1 MLDIRTEFVFAV
13 WSAPQPRRLAF
24 GGDYGEMVMERS
36 VGWQRWVS
44 SVLSGRPARAVP
56 DEVGRSDSPSA
67 GQLPLFPGSVV
78 PSVDPPMPDELDDT
92 LPSGDFPGQLLLD
105 LGLDLDLGLGI
116 GAA

>member
-1 MLDIRTEFVFAV
+1 MLDVRTEFVFAV
-13 WSAPQPRRLAF
+13 WSVSPPGRFAF
-24 GGDYGEMVMERS
+24 GYDDGEMVMERN
-36 VGWQRWVS
+36 VARQRWVS
-44 SVLSGRPARAVP
+44 SVLSGSPARAVP

-105 LGLDLDLGLGI
+105 LGLALGLGL
-116 GAA
+116 GSA